1 MSSHTLATPFH
12 VSTAPGILSNGN
24 THARTR
30 ASRTIAIA
38 LLAMLGMGNAHAG
51 TTGSVSV
58 TSDYI
63 FRGTTQ
69 TNQDPALQGGLE
81 YAAESGAY
89 IGAWG
94 SNVSWLSDLSSPAA
108 PISSSL
114 ELDVYGGYRGK
125 FNDTVSFDV
134 GALYYWYPGDY
145 PSGFNSADTLEVYAG
160 ISVAASEKI
169 TLGAKYSV
177 AATDLF
183 GYADSSGSG
192 YLDLSANFVVAEG
205 WTLGA
210 HAGKQ
215 WIEGGGNDAFEY
227 ADWKLGVTK
236 AFSNGFSVGLAYT
249 GTDADDTLYVN
260 PYGNKTARDT
270 VALTVTKAF

>member
-1 MSSHTLATPFH
+1 MP
-12 VSTAPGILSNGN
+12 
-24 THARTR
+24 
-30 ASRTIAIA
+30 SRTLTTRSIRRTAMA
-38 LLAMLGMGNAHAG
+38 SVLAGLAFASTAHAG
-51 TTGSVSV
+51 TTGTVSV

-63 FRGTTQ
+63 FRGVSQ
-69 TNQDPALQGGLE
+69 TNQEPALQGGLE

-125 FNDTVSFDV
+125 FNDTVSYDV
-134 GALYYWYPGDY
+134 GALYYWYPGDF

-160 ISVAASEKI
+160 ITIAASEKV

-183 GYADSSGSG
+183 GYTDSSGSG
-192 YLDLSANFVVAEG
+192 YLDLSANFAVADT
-205 WTLGA
+205 WTLSA

-215 WIEGGGNDAFEY
+215 WIDGNGAFEY

-249 GTDADDTLYVN
+249 GTDADTALYTN
-260 PYGNKTARDT
+260 PFGSKIARDT

>member
-1 MSSHTLATPFH
+1 MP
-12 VSTAPGILSNGN
+12 
-24 THARTR
+24 
-30 ASRTIAIA
+30 SRTLTTRSIRRTAMA
-38 LLAMLGMGNAHAG
+38 SVLAGLAFASTAHAG
-51 TTGSVSV
+51 TTGSVTV

-69 TNQDPALQGGLE
+69 TNQEPALQGGVE

-89 IGAWG
+89 IGGWG
-94 SNVSWLSDLSSPAA
+94 SNVSWLSDLSTPAA

-114 ELDVYGGYRGK
+114 EIDVYGGYRGK
-125 FNDTVSFDV
+125 FNDTVSYDV
-134 GALYYWYPGDY
+134 GALYYWYPGDF

-160 ISVAASEKI
+160 ITVAASEKI

-215 WIEGGGNDAFEY
+215 WIEGSGNGAFEY

-260 PYGNKTARDT
+260 PHGNKTARDT

>member
-12 VSTAPGILSNGN
+12 VSTATGILSNGN

-51 TTGSVSV
+51 TTGSVTV

-63 FRGTTQ
+63 FRGTSQ
-69 TNQDPALQGGLE
+69 TNQEPALQGGLE
-81 YAAESGAY
+81 YAAESGLY
-89 IGAWG
+89 IGTWG

-125 FNDTVSFDV
+125 FNDTVSYDV
-134 GALYYWYPGDY
+134 GALYYWYPGDF

-160 ISVAASEKI
+160 ITVAASEKI

-183 GYADSSGSG
+183 GYTDSSGSG
-192 YLDLSANFVVAEG
+192 YLDLSANVVVAEG

-215 WIEGGGNDAFEY
+215 WIDGNGAFEY
-227 ADWKLGVTK
+227 ADWKLGITK
-236 AFSNGFSVGLAYT
+236 AF
-249 GTDADDTLYVN
+249 
-260 PYGNKTARDT
+260 
-270 VALTVTKAF
+270 

>member
-1 MSSHTLATPFH
+1 MP
-12 VSTAPGILSNGN
+12 
-24 THARTR
+24 
-30 ASRTIAIA
+30 SRTLTTRSIRRTAMA
-38 LLAMLGMGNAHAG
+38 SVLAGLAFASTAHAG
-51 TTGSVSV
+51 TTGSVTV

-69 TNQDPALQGGLE
+69 TNQEPALQGGLE
-81 YAAESGAY
+81 YAAESGLY
-89 IGAWG
+89 IGTWG

-114 ELDVYGGYRGK
+114 EIDVYGGYRGK
-125 FNDTVSFDV
+125 FSDTVSYDV
-134 GALYYWYPGDY
+134 GALYYWYPGDF

-160 ISVAASEKI
+160 ITVAASEKI

-205 WTLGA
+205 WTVGA

-215 WIEGGGNDAFEY
+215 WIDGNGAFEY

-249 GTDADDTLYVN
+249 GTDADSALYTN
-260 PYGNKTARDT
+260 PFGSKIARDT